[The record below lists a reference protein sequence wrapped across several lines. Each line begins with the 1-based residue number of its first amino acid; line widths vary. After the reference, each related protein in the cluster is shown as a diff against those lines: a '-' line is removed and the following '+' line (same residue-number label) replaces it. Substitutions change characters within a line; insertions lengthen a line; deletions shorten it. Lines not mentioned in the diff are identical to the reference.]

1 MTKSRDVSWDFY
13 RTFLSVLRDGS
24 LSAAARELGIT
35 QPTAGRHIGALEEA
49 VGFPLF
55 IRSPHGLMPT
65 EAALALRP
73 YAENL
78 AATAAA
84 LMRAA
89 SGEVGKIEGTVRI
102 SASDIIGV
110 EMLPPIV
117 ALMQEVHPGW
127 KSSFLSLIRWKTC
140 CDVRPTS
147 PSA

>member
-1 MTKSRDVSWDFY
+1 
-13 RTFLSVLRDGS
+13 
-24 LSAAARELGIT
+24 
-35 QPTAGRHIGALEEA
+35 
-49 VGFPLF
+49 
-55 IRSPHGLMPT
+55 MPT

-127 KSSFLSLIRWKTC
+127 KLSFLSPIRWKTC
-140 CDVRPTS
+140 CGVRPTS